1 MRRRSFL
8 VLLATLSLPARAQTT
23 ARVHRIGYIVTAT
36 PDEQKHLTALR
47 DGLAVLG
54 YSEGRNYV
62 FEARFAA
69 GRVERLNSLAKELVD
84 LKVDVIVTGGN
95 PVVAAVQR
103 GTKDIPIVMAASR
116 DPVVSRFVQ
125 TLSHP
130 GGNITGLTS
139 DPAPEIFTKNVGL
152 LKEMLPAASR
162 IALLWNSR
170 SPGAN
175 AYRKLALNAAS
186 ELGLTLVSVEAF
198 GRDEFEQAFATIV
211 SERADGVVV
220 LPDPLF
226 FTARNQIA
234 LLAAKYKLPAVYHAK
249 EFVEAGGL
257 VSYGSNLVHQFRRA
271 SAFVDKI
278 LKGTKPTELPVEAA
292 TKFELVLNLKTA
304 RDVGVAMPSSLLAR
318 ADEVI
323 E

>member
-1 MRRRSFL
+1 
-8 VLLATLSLPARAQTT
+8 
-23 ARVHRIGYIVTAT
+23 
-36 PDEQKHLTALR
+36 
-47 DGLAVLG
+47 
-54 YSEGRNYV
+54 
-62 FEARFAA
+62 
-69 GRVERLNSLAKELVD
+69 VERLNSLAEELVD

-103 GTKDIPIVMAASR
+103 ATKGIPIVMAASR
-116 DPVVSRFVQ
+116 DPVVSGFVQ
-125 TLSHP
+125 SLSHP

-175 AYRKLALNAAS
+175 AYRKLASKAAS

-198 GRDEFEQAFATIV
+198 GRDEFEQAFATIMT
-211 SERADGVVV
+211 ERADGVVV

-226 FTARNQIA
+226 FTARSQIT

-278 LKGTKPTELPVEAA
+278 LKGTKPAELPVEAA

-304 RDVGVAMPSSLLAR
+304 RAIGVAMPSSLLAR